1 MNHYTE
7 LLNYIKELADSDPLV
22 NKVTQG
28 NADEID
34 FNKMNLTPLVHI
46 SINAGSF
53 TNGSS
58 VILNVELAAVNVVD
72 INKEVNTDE
81 FYFND
86 NRVDNLNETMAIINR
101 IWSRMT
107 TDFERKNIVA
117 SENPS
122 FDEIEG
128 IGSNALNGWNI
139 SFTVEMPNEQLSLCQ
154 YPIA

>member
-7 LLNYIKELADSDPLV
+7 LLNYIKQLADSDPLV

-28 NADEID
+28 DAEEID

-46 SINAGSF
+46 SIGAGSF
-53 TNGSS
+53 SNGST
-58 VILNVELAAVNVVD
+58 VNLNVELSAVSVVD
-72 INKEVNTDE
+72 INKEINTDE

-86 NRVDNLNETMAIINR
+86 NKVDNLNECLAILNR
-101 IWSRMT
+101 IWSRMA
-107 TDFERKNIVA
+107 TDFEKKNIVA

-128 IGSNALNGWNI
+128 IGSNALNGWNL
-139 SFTVEMPNEQLSLCQ
+139 SFSVEMPNQQLRLCQ

>member
-128 IGSNALNGWNI
+128 IGSNALNGWSI
-139 SFTVEMPNEQLSLCQ
+139 SFNVEMPNEQLSLCQ